1 MRTSAPHRPV
11 PWLRERLDAVD
22 CEDGMTVLIDTLVE
36 RQSFACQRSWFARGR
51 SDPSIRIFRYE
62 DLAQDEVAFLRDL
75 FGYLDVQMSEHEF
88 TGLSERHAFARYAK
102 GITRSPGRS
111 NSASLRTVAM

>member
-1 MRTSAPHRPV
+1 
-11 PWLRERLDAVD
+11 
-22 CEDGMTVLIDTLVE
+22 MTFLIDTPGGKAVLRLSALLV
-36 RQSFACQRSWFARGR
+36 RKGR

-75 FGYLDVQMSEHEF
+75 FGYLDVPMSEHEF
-88 TGLSERHAFARYAK
+88 TGLSERHAFASYAK
-102 GITRSPGRS
+102 VITRSPGRS